1 MKKRIVFTLLTT
13 AICSSSLLAQRSNP
27 AYDAELQQWISK
39 RIAYLKST
47 DGWLNLAGLLWL
59 QPGNNSFGNS
69 QENKIVFP
77 ANFPFATAGEL
88 IWNATQVSLQLKPGV
103 AATVNEKAFTQGI
116 VFDAKKGI
124 SSVVKMG
131 DWQFTIIQRGD
142 KTGIRL
148 RQLNHPAVAAFHG
161 TERFATDTTY
171 KVQATLM
178 KPAFPKTIAI
188 SNVLGQTNE
197 QPLAGTLL
205 FTLHGQ
211 SYSLQAL
218 TEGDELFILFA
229 DATNGESTYG
239 AGRFLYAPMP
249 DANGKTVLD
258 FNKAINPPCAF
269 TPFATCPLPPK
280 QNQLTIAIEAGE
292 KDYGHH

>member
-1 MKKRIVFTLLTT
+1 MKKLILFILLTT
-13 AICSSSLLAQRSNP
+13 AICGNIAFAQRSNA
-27 AYDAELQQWISK
+27 AYDAELQQWMNK

-59 QPGNNSFGNS
+59 QPGNNSFGHS

-88 IWNATQVSLQLKPGV
+88 IWNATQVSLQLKPDV
-103 AATVNEKAFTQGI
+103 TAIVNGQAFTQGI
-116 VFDAKKGI
+116 IFDGTKQQ
-124 SSVVKMG
+124 SPVVKMG
-131 DWQFTIIQRGD
+131 DWQFTIIQRGE

-148 RQLNHPAVAAFHG
+148 RQLNHPAVAAFNG

-171 KVQATLM
+171 KVQATLI
-178 KPAFPKTIAI
+178 KPAIPKTIAI

-205 FTLHGQ
+205 FTLHGK

-280 QNQLTIAIEAGE
+280 QNQLTVAIEAGE